1 MRASPIQH
9 AYNVGEVSP
18 LVHGRVDQDWY
29 PMALHT
35 CLRYIPLI
43 QGPIT
48 RCPGTQFV
56 SEVKDSSAKT
66 VIRRFEFSTTQAYV
80 IEFGNLYCRFY
91 KDNAL
96 ITLTAQNITGI
107 TKANPAV
114 VTYAGADTYANGDRV
129 VITGVV
135 GMHQVNNREFTVAN
149 VNAGA
154 NTFELSGVNSSAY
167 GTYTSGGTV
176 AEVYE
181 IATPYATADLPYLK
195 FVQSADTLY
204 IRHPS
209 YNRRKL
215 TRSGH
220 TSWTLSTMAVSDG
233 PYLSTNTTSTT
244 LTPSAATGAGVTLTA
259 SAVTG
264 INGGAGFK
272 TTDVGRVIRIREGA
286 VWGYCEITG
295 WTSTTVVTVTVHST
309 LTNVAAKAT
318 WRLGL
323 WSDTTGYPGTATFF
337 EDRLFEGGNTDYPAR
352 LDGSRSGDY
361 ENFSPSDTDG
371 TISDSHAVS
380 FTLNSS
386 TMNVI
391 RWLID
396 DEKGLVA
403 GTVGG
408 EWLVRPSSLGA
419 ALTPTNIKAAQS
431 TGHGSANLP
440 VLRAGKALLFVQ
452 RAARKLREIAYSF
465 NDDGLVSL
473 NRSVR
478 AEHITRTGI
487 VDMAYQQ
494 EPHSIVWMVRT
505 DGVLLGL
512 TYDQEQKV
520 LAWHKH
526 VLGGAFSTGDAVVE
540 SIAVIPSP
548 DGTVDELWLV
558 VKRTINGGTKRYI
571 EYMHQPFEDGDDIAT
586 DAFFVDS
593 GLTYSGSA
601 TTSITGGFH
610 LEGQTVSVLADGAV
624 VPDQVVSGG
633 AITLPQAAS
642 TVHVGLGYTSRAK
655 MLRVEAGA
663 ADGTAQGK
671 IKRIHR
677 VVIRFLASVGLDF
690 GAAGSDETVNGS
702 AATLDPLVFRT
713 AGMDTNDAVE
723 PFTGDKV
730 APFPGGYDR
739 EGHIVFEQTQPLPS
753 TILAHMP
760 QLVTEDDS

>member
-1 MRASPIQH
+1 MKVSPLQS
-9 AYNVGEVSP
+9 AYNVGEITP
-18 LVHGRVDQDWY
+18 LLYGRVDQDWY
-29 PMALHT
+29 PYAMAT
-35 CLRYIPLI
+35 CLRFLPLV
-43 QGPIT
+43 QGPLT
-48 RCPGTQFV
+48 RCPGTRFV
-56 SEVKDSSAKT
+56 SEVKNSAAAT

-107 TKANPAV
+107 TNANPAV

-129 VITGVV
+129 IITGVV

-154 NTFELSGVNSSAY
+154 NTFELSGVNSTAY
-167 GTYTSGGTV
+167 GTYSSGGTV
-176 AEVYE
+176 AEIYE
-181 IATPYATADLPYLK
+181 IATPYATADLPTLK
-195 FVQSADTLY
+195 FTQSADTLY

-233 PYLSTNTTSTT
+233 PYLSTNTTTTT

-264 INGGAGFK
+264 INGGAGFAA
-272 TTDVGRVIRIREGA
+272 TDVGRVIRIKEGA

-323 WSDTTGYPGTATFF
+323 WSDTTGYPATATFF
-337 EDRLFEGGNTDYPAR
+337 EDRLFEGGNTSYPSR

-361 ENFSPSDTDG
+361 ENFAPSDTDG
-371 TISDSHAVS
+371 TVTDSHAVS
-380 FTLNSS
+380 YTLNAS

-391 RWLID
+391 RWLLD
-396 DEKGLVA
+396 DEKGLLV
-403 GTVGG
+403 GTIGG
-408 EWLVRPSSLGA
+408 EWLVRSSSTGA
-419 ALTPTNIKAAQS
+419 ALTPTNVRATQS
-431 TGHGSANLP
+431 TTYGSANLP
-440 VLRAGKALLFVQ
+440 ALRAGKGSLFVQ
-452 RAARKLREIAYSF
+452 RAARKVREIMYSF
-465 NDDGLVSL
+465 NEDGLTAP
-473 NRSVR
+473 NRTVR

-487 VDMAYQQ
+487 KEMAYQQ
-494 EPHSIVWMVRT
+494 EPHSIVWFVRN

-512 TYDQEQKV
+512 TFDQEQKV

-540 SIAVIPSP
+540 SVASIPAP
-548 DGTVDELWLV
+548 DGTYDELWLV
-558 VKRTINGGTKRYI
+558 VKRTINGGTKRYV
-571 EYMHQPFEDGDDIAT
+571 EYMEQPFEYGDAIET

-593 GLTYSGSA
+593 GLSYSGAASA
-601 TTSITGGFH
+601 SMTGLWH
-610 LEGQTVSVLADGAV
+610 LEGQTVSILADGAV
-624 VPDQVVSGG
+624 VPDAVVTNG
-633 AITLPQAAS
+633 AVTLPQAA
-642 TVHVGLGYTSRAK
+642 TNVHIGLGYTSRAK
-655 MLRVEAGA
+655 MLRPEAGA

-671 IKRIHR
+671 LKRLHR
-677 VVIRFLASVGLDF
+677 VVIRLLASVGLKF
-690 GAAGSDETVNGS
+690 GPLGSDEGG
-702 AATLDPLVFRT
+702 DPDELPFRT
-713 AGMDTNDAVE
+713 SGMATDTAVE
-723 PFTGDKV
+723 PFSGDKV
-730 APFPGGYDR
+730 CDWPGEYDR
-739 EGHIVFEQTQPLPS
+739 EGYVVFEQQQPLPL

-760 QLVTEDDS
+760 QLVTEDES